1 MKTLID
7 AVSKS
12 PKGSIQKRV
21 IRAILIT
28 GSSST
33 YELDKLLR
41 EYGVSSFGG
50 SQRVQAKK
58 DYTCMMSGNVITKT
72 EFSRRTCSNAQI
84 ELVVKFI
91 LCPDYVAT
99 ISWGNRT
106 HTLSDDES
114 IVLPLIPRKASKKF
128 FSANILST
136 WKVQISIRNK

>member
-28 GSSST
+28 GKSST
-33 YELDKLLR
+33 YKLDKLLR

-50 SQRVQAKK
+50 PQRVQAKK
-58 DYTCMMSGNVITKT
+58 GYTCMMSGNVITQT
-72 EFSRRTCSNAQI
+72 EFSRRTWPNAEI
-84 ELVVKFI
+84 ELVVNFI

-99 ISWGNRT
+99 VSWGNRT

-114 IVLPLIPRKASKKF
+114 IVIPLIPRKVSNF

-136 WKVQISIRNK
+136 WKV